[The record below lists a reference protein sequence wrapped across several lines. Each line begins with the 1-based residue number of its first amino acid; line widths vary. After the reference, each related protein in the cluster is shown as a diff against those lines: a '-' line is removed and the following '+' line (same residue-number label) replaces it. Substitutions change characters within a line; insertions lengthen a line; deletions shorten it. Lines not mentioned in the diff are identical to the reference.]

1 MPDFHDRRSGTIF
14 SLTPHDV
21 PGLGPT
27 YHGSMQDAKDAAAH
41 QSKTYT
47 SGKSPSGGKSFEY
60 TIHEGGPS
68 GKPVW
73 KGQVYEGKQAR

>member
-1 MPDFHDRRSGTIF
+1 MPDFHDRRSGTIY

-21 PGLGPT
+21 PGLGVT
-27 YHGSMQDAKDAAAH
+27 YHGSAQAAKEAAAH

-47 SGKSPSGGKSFEY
+47 DGKTSANGNAFNY
-60 TIHEGGPS
+60 TVHEGGPS

-73 KGQVYEGKQAR
+73 AGQVYEGKQTR